1 MVRLLTAAF
10 CVAVA
15 SASAEP
21 TRTDAIVPA
30 RMHPGLWQ
38 ETSEGR
44 TGRATLS
51 RVPRLNQ
58 NEGNDLV
65 PALKPFA
72 FLHGDWEGVPGPSGE
87 TGAFSFKPG
96 AQGHILVRMNF
107 ASYPASAGK
116 PASRHDDLM
125 VIAPDGDTVRADYFD
140 SEGHIIR
147 YTVRPV
153 GPGEVVFTS
162 EVKPNEPRYRLSY
175 KSNGDASVAGQ
186 FEVAPP
192 GEPESFKPYL
202 TWTGRRR

>member
-1 MVRLLTAAF
+1 MVRSLSAAVCLAAALASAESTRTAAF
-10 CVAVA
+10 AGA
-15 SASAEP
+15 RTLAGFWQGTSA
-21 TRTDAIVPA
+21 
-30 RMHPGLWQ
+30 
-38 ETSEGR
+38 
-44 TGRATLS
+44 
-51 RVPRLNQ
+51 
-58 NEGNDLV
+58 GNDLV
-65 PALKPFA
+65 PALKPFG
-72 FLHGDWEGVPGPSGE
+72 FLQGDWDAEPGPAGE

-96 AQGHILVRMNF
+96 AQGHILVRTNF

-125 VIAPDGDTVRADYFD
+125 VMAVDGDTVRADYFD

-147 YTVRPV
+147 YTVRPA

-162 EVKPNEPRYRLSY
+162 EVRPNEPRFRLRY

-192 GEPESFKPYL
+192 AEPEAFKPYL